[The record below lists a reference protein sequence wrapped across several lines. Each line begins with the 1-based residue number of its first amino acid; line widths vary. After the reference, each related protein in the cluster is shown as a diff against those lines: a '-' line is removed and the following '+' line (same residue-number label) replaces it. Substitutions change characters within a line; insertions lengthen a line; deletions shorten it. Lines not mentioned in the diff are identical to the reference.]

1 MTWHELAA
9 LRLRG
14 MKPELPVYVT
24 DRWRLV
30 ENMTDVGCVAI
41 MHRQGQPMPVGWLGG
56 LDVRLDF
63 SRCEMAGRVADLM
76 RRREVTPRSM
86 RAWCKCAREFVTVC
100 GACDDG
106 SEPWA

>member
-1 MTWHELAA
+1 MTWHDLAA

-63 SRCEMAGRVADLM
+63 NRCEFAGRVADLM

-86 RAWCKCAREFVTVC
+86 RAWCKCAGEFVTMC
-100 GACDDG
+100 GECDEG
-106 SEPWA
+106 GEPWV